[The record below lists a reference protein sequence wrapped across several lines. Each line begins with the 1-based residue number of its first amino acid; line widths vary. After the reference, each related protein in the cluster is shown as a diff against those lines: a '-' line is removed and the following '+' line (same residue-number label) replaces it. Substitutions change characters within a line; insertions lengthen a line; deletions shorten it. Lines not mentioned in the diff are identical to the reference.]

1 MQRFPIETM
10 LAASLLALLSAP
22 VAVQAQKA
30 QPQPQPQ
37 PRAEA
42 PVPHAPHAAGP
53 MALPMPAPG
62 RMAGGLDLA
71 AHLSATET
79 YLGITPEQQEPWRDY
94 CQALIGFMQPEPPPG
109 PEAGQLM
116 AERMAQAVL
125 ARADKAQ
132 ALLVATTALRGA
144 LQPEQLARLVES
156 QPGPQGPER
165 PDRAG

>member
-1 MQRFPIETM
+1 MQRFPIKAV

-30 QPQPQPQ
+30 QPQ

-62 RMAGGLDLA
+62 RMAGGLALA

-79 YLGITPEQQEPWRDY
+79 YLGITPEQQGPWRDY
-94 CQALIGFMQPEPPPG
+94 CQALVGFMQPEPPPG

-156 QPGPQGPER
+156 QPGPQGAER